1 MSQHAYTSRFKRC
14 GATFLLLL
22 GLALLPR
29 VASAQTYEVEFT
41 VVHDGAAVE
50 DAKVVALHAETIERV
65 DSAYTDASGKAVL
78 VLGITNVAREDE
90 PGVPEAGEMSVYPN
104 PAAPGQ
110 ARARIEAST
119 SREADLVVYDVLGR
133 EVARTRAF
141 LHVGINDV
149 VVPGAGGLAV
159 GMYFVQFR
167 FGGTLRTHPLVV
179 VGDGGGAVGVASS
192 VVAQPS
198 ASPATLAVAAQ
209 AEYRFEVSA
218 EGFDPYLSLP
228 VDVALPDR
236 RQLTIEVFEPFVNSI
251 GMAFARIPAGTFLM
265 GDIQG
270 VGYGDELPVHEVTL
284 TKDFYIGKYEVT
296 QAQWEAV
303 MGNNPS
309 WFSSCGGDCPVEW
322 VSWEEAQAFVEA
334 LNALEG
340 TTAYRLPTEAEWEYA
355 ARAGTTTS
363 YAFGDDESRLDDYA
377 WTRDNSG
384 RRTQPVGQKKPN
396 LWGLYDIHGNVFEWV
411 QDWYKSDYYLLSPSV
426 DPPGPDVGAERVMR
440 GGSWFYN
447 AYDLRVANRG
457 RAAPDYRTNHIG
469 FRLVRSVD

>member
-1 MSQHAYTSRFKRC
+1 M
-14 GATFLLLL
+14 
-22 GLALLPR
+22 
-29 VASAQTYEVEFT
+29 
-41 VVHDGAAVE
+41 
-50 DAKVVALHAETIERV
+50 
-65 DSAYTDASGKAVL
+65 
-78 VLGITNVAREDE
+78 
-90 PGVPEAGEMSVYPN
+90 
-104 PAAPGQ
+104 
-110 ARARIEAST
+110 
-119 SREADLVVYDVLGR
+119 
-133 EVARTRAF
+133 
-141 LHVGINDV
+141 
-149 VVPGAGGLAV
+149 
-159 GMYFVQFR
+159 
-167 FGGTLRTHPLVV
+167 
-179 VGDGGGAVGVASS
+179 
-192 VVAQPS
+192 
-198 ASPATLAVAAQ
+198 AAQ

-363 YAFGDDESRLDDYA
+363 YAFGDDENRLDDYA

-396 LWGLYDIHGNVFEWV
+396 LWGLYDIHGNMFEWV
-411 QDWYKSDYYLLSPSV
+411 QDWYKSDYYLLSLRWTRRGRTSV
-426 DPPGPDVGAERVMR
+426 RNGSCGEQLVLQCLRPACGEPRPRCTGLSNQPHRVSPGAERGLTR
-440 GGSWFYN
+440 
-447 AYDLRVANRG
+447 
-457 RAAPDYRTNHIG
+457 RALESEGLALARWPALKHE
-469 FRLVRSVD
+469 LVRGCRFNTRARAQHSIFAYIECDYKP